1 MNLYDLC
8 EAIEATALSAAIRES
23 LWLFPVIEAVHLVGL
38 AVLGG
43 SLFVVDLRLMG
54 AGLTRQSIVEVEQ
67 GARAWFLGAIVL
79 MVTTG
84 ALLGVSEA
92 VKLYDR
98 PAFFLKMITLTLGL
112 LLAFTVRRALIARNP
127 RGGPFAFAVGAL
139 SIGLWLTTAVDGRW
153 IGFS

>member
-1 MNLYDLC
+1 MNLYALC

-38 AVLGG
+38 AILGG

-54 AGLTRQSIVEVEQ
+54 AGLTRQSIAEVER
-67 GARAWFLGAIVL
+67 GARGWFLGALAL
-79 MVTTG
+79 MVSTG

-92 VKLYDR
+92 IKLYDR

-127 RGGPFAFAVGAL
+127 RGGPFAFSVGAL
-139 SIGLWLTTAVDGRW
+139 SVLLWLTTAVAGRW
-153 IGFS
+153 VGFS

>member
-1 MNLYDLC
+1 MSLYALC

-38 AVLGG
+38 AILGG

-54 AGLTRQSIVEVEQ
+54 AGLTRQSIAEVEQ
-67 GARAWFLGAIVL
+67 GARAWFLGALAVML
-79 MVTTG
+79 TTG

-98 PAFFLKMITLTLGL
+98 PAFFVKMIALSLALLTV
-112 LLAFTVRRALIARNP
+112 FTVRRALIARNP
-127 RGGPFAFAVGAL
+127 RSGAFSFAVGAL
-139 SIGLWLTTAVDGRW
+139 SVCLWLTTAVAGRW

>member
-1 MNLYDLC
+1 MSLYALC

-38 AVLGG
+38 AILGG

-54 AGLTRQSIVEVEQ
+54 AGLTRQSIAEVEQ
-67 GARAWFLGAIVL
+67 GARAWFLGALLVML
-79 MVTTG
+79 ATG
-84 ALLGVSEA
+84 SLLGVSEA

-98 PAFFLKMITLTLGL
+98 PAFFVKMIALATALFLT
-112 LLAFTVRRALIARNP
+112 FTVRRALVARNP
-127 RGGPFAFAVGAL
+127 NGGAFAFAVGAL
-139 SIGLWLTTAVDGRW
+139 SLCTWLTTAVAGRW

>member
-1 MNLYDLC
+1 MNLYALC

-43 SLFVVDLRLMG
+43 ALLVVDLRLMG
-54 AGLTRQSIVEVEQ
+54 AGLTRQSIAAVEQ
-67 GARAWFLGAIVL
+67 GARAWFLGALTVML
-79 MVTTG
+79 TTG

-98 PAFFLKMITLTLGL
+98 PAFFLKMIMLSLGL
-112 LLAFTVRRALIARNP
+112 LLTFTLRRALIARDP
-127 RGGPFAFAVGAL
+127 RGGPYAAAVGVL
-139 SIGLWLTTAVDGRW
+139 SLGLWLTTAVAGRW

>member
-1 MNLYDLC
+1 MSLYALC
-8 EAIEATALSAAIRES
+8 EAIEATALSATIRES

-38 AVLGG
+38 AILGG

-54 AGLTRQSIVEVEQ
+54 AGLTRQSIAEVEQ
-67 GARAWFLGAIVL
+67 GARAWFLAALAL
-79 MVTTG
+79 MLSTG
-84 ALLGVSEA
+84 VLLGVSEA

-112 LLAFTVRRALIARNP
+112 LLVFTVRRALIARNP
-127 RGGPFAFAVGAL
+127 RGGPFAVAVGAL
-139 SIGLWLTTAVDGRW
+139 SICLWLTTAVAGRW